1 MDRLHRIVLADR
13 LRLCVNY
20 TASPLIEL
28 VRITQTMPQAIPPAG
43 FIVSNGDNVICGTG
57 NTRHTAWLDFK
68 SEMQLARVKVVTDS
82 TDTSN
87 MDSFTL
93 ASDYRVLP
101 ASQSLLWSVLDHG
114 GDIPW
119 HTFGGVACTTDE
131 AEDHGMIH

>member
-1 MDRLHRIVLADR
+1 
-13 LRLCVNY
+13 
-20 TASPLIEL
+20 
-28 VRITQTMPQAIPPAG
+28 MPQAIPPAG

-101 ASQSLLWSVLDHG
+101 ASRNLLWAITSTRSHMETS